1 MQQRKNVVELSGRA
15 AGTVYFFFCKK
26 CLGIDFLLAPPQKKN
41 RIEVNVQSLIA
52 QKTLRSHVAQS
63 LGGFRVLLKK
73 FCLSICVFSLLAK
86 QRVNQTRHLF
96 PATYFRKCLTPHSI
110 MASRPY
116 TVFENHAK
124 SLIFHLR
131 KWSIWRVFRKTIA
144 CGQTVLPDKC

>member
-1 MQQRKNVVELSGRA
+1 MLWFVQQRKNVVELSGRA

-26 CLGIDFLLAPPQKKN
+26 CLGIDFLLAPPKKKN
-41 RIEVNVQSLIA
+41 RIEVNVQSLIV

-63 LGGFRVLLKK
+63 LGGFWVLLKK

-124 SLIFHLR
+124 SLVFQLR
-131 KWSIWRVFRKTIA
+131 KCQNGQFGEFLRK
-144 CGQTVLPDKC
+144 Q